1 MGAWCFEGTGWGE
14 RTWQVQQLTSFSF
27 KKRRRA
33 ISHQAGLARMFDP
46 AKFQG
51 WKTVASGCSIERSGG
66 VLHSYPGG
74 YLLEVWIRRC
84 GL

>member
-1 MGAWCFEGTGWGE
+1 MDAGMGAWCFEGTGWGE
-14 RTWQVQQLTSFSF
+14 RTWQVQQLTSFSS

-51 WKTVASGCSIERSGG
+51 WKTVASGCSIGKERGRTTQITL
-66 VLHSYPGG
+66 VDIY
-74 YLLEVWIRRC
+74 
-84 GL
+84 